1 MAKKPTYKE
10 LEQEVKEL
18 KRQAFKLGRAEKAL
32 QVERKRLFSL
42 LDGLPAYVYL
52 QRPDHSIRFANRT
65 FRERFGEP
73 DGRPCYQVITGR
85 DKPCKSCR
93 PFSVFETGRPIE
105 WEWVRGDGRAYQ
117 IYDYPF
123 SDIDGSPLLL
133 ELGIDVTERK
143 HAQEALRRSENKY
156 KTLLEYLPQKIF
168 HKNNASV
175 YLSCNENYARDL
187 NIKPEE
193 IKNKTDYDF
202 FPKALAEKYRSDD
215 KKIVASGKPEDVEEE
230 YLQDGQHMWVHTV
243 KTPIK
248 DEKGHITGVLGIF
261 WDITKRK
268 RAEDELRRTHDELEL
283 RVKERT
289 AELSVANEQLR
300 REIDERKRT
309 ERELKAS
316 EEKYRLLFDHDPNPL
331 FIVDMYSDKILD
343 VNNSAMVTYQY
354 DRKELLEMSFLDL
367 FDAEEAGKVSDSLGE
382 SHENVYVFIPKVW
395 AKKKDG
401 RHFFTHLYGRAC
413 GFKEL
418 EDGDVGS
425 CLIIRA
431 VDITRRLEQAAQ
443 LTQASKMATLGE
455 MATGIAHELNQ
466 PLNVIQV
473 GADFFAKKIKRG
485 QQISDD
491 EVLKVSRNINEQVER
506 ATHIIDHLRDFGR
519 KSDLRVY
526 PVDLNDPI
534 RGVFTLLGQQFK
546 LRKIEVNLRLDEGL
560 PKILADRNRLEQ
572 IFLNLVTNARDAM
585 EAKGPEAPKKLTIT
599 TSREGDGVVARV
611 WDTGTGIPEG
621 IQNKIFEPFF
631 TTKETGQGTGL
642 GLSIT
647 YNLVKDFKG
656 DIEVESAPDLG
667 TTFKVSFPVYEEE
680 GHRDDEVANH

>member
-401 RHFFTHLYGRAC
+401 RHFFTHLYSRAC

>member
-10 LEQEVKEL
+10 LEQKVKDL
-18 KRQAFKLGRAEKAL
+18 KRQAFRLERAEKAL
-32 QVERKRLFSL
+32 QGERKRLFAL
-42 LDGLPAYVYL
+42 FNGLPAYVYL
-52 QRPDHSIRFANRT
+52 QGPDHSIRFANRS

-73 DGRPCYQVITGR
+73 EGRACYQVITGR

-117 IYDYPF
+117 IFDYPF
-123 SDIDGSPLLL
+123 SDIDGSPLVL

-143 HAQEALRRSENKY
+143 HTEEALRRSENKY
-156 KTLLEYLPQKIF
+156 KTLLEHLPQKIF
-168 HKNNASV
+168 LKNNASV
-175 YLSCNENYARDL
+175 YSSCNENYARDL

-193 IKNKTDYDF
+193 IQGKTDFDF

-215 KKIVASGKPEDVEEE
+215 KRIIASGNTEDIEEK
-230 YLQDGQHMWVHTV
+230 YPQDGQEMWVQTV

-248 DEKGHITGVLGIF
+248 DEKGNITGVLGIF
-261 WDITKRK
+261 WDITQRK
-268 RAEDELRRTHDELEL
+268 RAEEALRRTYDELEL

-309 ERELKAS
+309 EKELKAS
-316 EEKYRLLFDHDPNPL
+316 EAKYRLLFDHDPNPL
-331 FIVDMYSDKILD
+331 FVVDMDTDKILD
-343 VNNSAMVTYQY
+343 VNNSAVVTYQY
-354 DRKELLEMSFLDL
+354 DRRELLEMSFVDL
-367 FDAEEAGKVSDSLGE
+367 FDAEEAAKVSESLGE
-382 SHENVYVFIPKVW
+382 SHQDVYVFIPKVW

-401 RHFFTHLYGRAC
+401 RHFFTHLHGRAC
-413 GFKEL
+413 GFKGL
-418 EDGDVGS
+418 EDGDVRR
-425 CLIIRA
+425 CLIIRT

-473 GADFFAKKIKRG
+473 GADFFSKKIKRG
-485 QQISDD
+485 EQISDD
-491 EVLKVSRNINEQVER
+491 EVLKVTCNISEQVDR
-506 ATHIIDHLRDFGR
+506 ATNIVDHLREFGR
-519 KSDLRVY
+519 KSDLKVY
-526 PVDLNDPI
+526 PVDLNNAI
-534 RGVFTLLGQQFK
+534 QGVFTLLGQQLK
-546 LRKIEVNLRLDEGL
+546 LRNIEVDLRLDEGL

-585 EAKGPEAPKKLTIT
+585 VAKGPETSKKLTIT
-599 TSREGDGVVARV
+599 TSREKDAVVAWV
-611 WDTGTGIPEG
+611 WDTGTGMPES
-621 IQNKIFEPFF
+621 IRKKIFEPFF
-631 TTKETGQGTGL
+631 TTKEAGQGTGL

-656 DIEVESAPDLG
+656 NIEVESAPDLG

-680 GHRDDEVANH
+680 RHGDDEVAHH

>member
-1 MAKKPTYKE
+1 MTQKPTYHE
-10 LEQEVKEL
+10 LEQKVKEL
-18 KRQAFKLGRAEKAL
+18 KSQTLKLERAEKAL
-32 QVERKRLFSL
+32 KVERKRLFAL
-42 LDGLPAYVYL
+42 FDGLPAYVYL
-52 QRPDHSIRFANRT
+52 QGPDHSIRFANRS

-73 DGRPCYQVITGR
+73 EGRACYQVITGR
-85 DKPCKSCR
+85 GKPCKSCQ

-123 SDIDGSPLLL
+123 SDIDGSPLVL
-133 ELGIDVTERK
+133 ELGIDVTERQ
-143 HAQEALRRSENKY
+143 HAEEALRRSENKY
-156 KTLLEYLPQKIF
+156 KTLLEHLPQRIF
-168 HKNNASV
+168 HKNTDSV

-193 IKNKTDYDF
+193 IQDKTDYDF

-215 KKIVASGKPEDVEEE
+215 KRIVASGNTEDIEEK
-230 YLQDGQHMWVHTV
+230 YLQDGQEMWVQTV

-248 DEKGHITGVLGIF
+248 DEKGNITGVLAIF

-268 RAEDELRRTHDELEL
+268 RAEETLRRTHDELEL

-289 AELSVANEQLR
+289 AELSLANEQLR
-300 REIDERKRT
+300 REIDERKRA
-309 ERELKAS
+309 EKELKVS
-316 EEKYRLLFDHDPNPL
+316 EQKYHLLFSHDPNPL
-331 FIVDMYSDKILD
+331 FVVDMDSGKILD
-343 VNNSAMVTYQY
+343 MNNPATVTYQY

-382 SHENVYVFIPKVW
+382 SHEDVYVFIPKLW

-401 RHFFTHLYGRAC
+401 RHFFTHLHGRAC

-418 EDGDVGS
+418 EDGDVRR
-425 CLIIRA
+425 CLIIRT

-455 MATGIAHELNQ
+455 MATGIAHEINQ

-485 QQISDD
+485 EQISDD
-491 EVLKVSRNINEQVER
+491 EVLKVSRNISKQVDR

-519 KSDLRVY
+519 KSDLSVD

-534 RGVFTLLGQQFK
+534 RGVFMLLGQQLK
-546 LRKIEVNLRLDEGL
+546 LRNMEVNLRLDEGL
-560 PKILADRNRLEQ
+560 PRILADRNRLEQ

-585 EAKGPEAPKKLTIT
+585 EAKGPEATKKLTIT
-599 TSREGDGVVARV
+599 TSREGDAVVARV
-611 WDTGTGIPEG
+611 WDTGTGMPEG
-621 IQNKIFEPFF
+621 IRKKIFEPFF
-631 TTKETGQGTGL
+631 TTKEAGQGTGL

-667 TTFKVSFPVYEEE
+667 TTFKVSFPVYEE
-680 GHRDDEVANH
+680 

>member
-1 MAKKPTYKE
+1 MAKKPTYKN
-10 LEQEVKEL
+10 LEQTVKEL
-18 KRQAFKLGRAEKAL
+18 KKEAIKHKTSQETLK
-32 QVERKRLFSL
+32 VERKRLFAL
-42 LDGLPAYVYL
+42 FDGLPAYVYL
-52 QRPDHSIRFANRT
+52 QGPEHSIRFANRS
-65 FRERFGEP
+65 FRKRFGEP
-73 DGRPCYQVITGR
+73 EGRACYQVITGR
-85 DKPCKSCR
+85 GKPCKSCQ

-123 SDIDGSPLLL
+123 SDIDGSPLVL
-133 ELGIDVTERK
+133 EVGIDVTERK
-143 HAQEALRRSENKY
+143 HAEEALRRSENKY
-156 KTLLEYLPQKIF
+156 KTLLEHLPQKIF
-168 HKNNASV
+168 HKNKASV

-193 IKNKTDYDF
+193 IQDKTDYDF

-215 KKIVASGKPEDVEEE
+215 KKIVASGKPEDIEEE

-331 FIVDMYSDKILD
+331 FVVDMDSGKILD
-343 VNNSAMVTYQY
+343 MNNRALVTYQY

-382 SHENVYVFIPKVW
+382 SHEDVYVFIPKLW

-401 RHFFTHLYGRAC
+401 RHFFTHLHGRPC

-418 EDGDVGS
+418 EDGDV
-425 CLIIRA
+425 
-431 VDITRRLEQAAQ
+431 
-443 LTQASKMATLGE
+443 K
-455 MATGIAHELNQ
+455 
-466 PLNVIQV
+466 
-473 GADFFAKKIKRG
+473 
-485 QQISDD
+485 
-491 EVLKVSRNINEQVER
+491 
-506 ATHIIDHLRDFGR
+506 
-519 KSDLRVY
+519 
-526 PVDLNDPI
+526 
-534 RGVFTLLGQQFK
+534 LLDYQ
-546 LRKIEVNLRLDEGL
+546 
-560 PKILADRNRLEQ
+560 DR
-572 IFLNLVTNARDAM
+572 
-585 EAKGPEAPKKLTIT
+585 
-599 TSREGDGVVARV
+599 
-611 WDTGTGIPEG
+611 
-621 IQNKIFEPFF
+621 
-631 TTKETGQGTGL
+631 
-642 GLSIT
+642 
-647 YNLVKDFKG
+647 
-656 DIEVESAPDLG
+656 
-667 TTFKVSFPVYEEE
+667 
-680 GHRDDEVANH
+680 

>member
-1 MAKKPTYKE
+1 MAKKPTYQA
-10 LEQEVKEL
+10 LEKKVEEL
-18 KRQAFKLGRAEKAL
+18 KKEAGRCKRAQEAL
-32 QVERKRLFSL
+32 KTERKRLFAL
-42 LDGLPAYVYL
+42 FDGLPAYVYL
-52 QRPDHSIRFANRT
+52 QGPDHSIRFANRS
-65 FRERFGEP
+65 FRERFGQP
-73 DGRPCYQVITGR
+73 QGRACYQVITGR
-85 DKPCKSCR
+85 DKPCKLCR

-105 WEWVRGDGRAYQ
+105 WEWVRGDERTYQ

-123 SDIDGSPLLL
+123 SDTDGSPLVL

-143 HAQEALRRSENKY
+143 HAEEELRRSENKY
-156 KTLLEYLPQKIF
+156 KTLLDHLPQKIF

-187 NIKPEE
+187 NIKLEE
-193 IKNKTDYDF
+193 IQGKTDFDF
-202 FPKALAEKYRSDD
+202 FPKALAEKYRADD
-215 KKIVASGKPEDVEEE
+215 KRILASGKTEDIEEN
-230 YLQDGQHMWVHTV
+230 YPQDGQDMWVHTV

-248 DEKGHITGVLGIF
+248 DEKGNITGVLGIF

-268 RAEDELRRTHDELEL
+268 RAEGALRRTHDELEL
-283 RVKERT
+283 RVQERT

-300 REIDERKRT
+300 REVDERKRA
-309 ERELKAS
+309 EQELKAS
-316 EEKYRLLFDHDPNPL
+316 EQKYHLLFSHDPNPL
-331 FIVDMYSDKILD
+331 FVVDLDSGKILD

-354 DRKELLEMSFLDL
+354 DRKELLDMSFFEL

-382 SHENVYVFIPKVW
+382 SHEDVYVFIPRVW

-401 RHFFTHLYGRAC
+401 RHFFTHLHAQAC

-418 EDGDVGS
+418 EHGNIRR
-425 CLIIRA
+425 CLIVRT

-473 GADFFAKKIKRG
+473 GTDFFAKKIKRG
-485 QQISDD
+485 EQISDD
-491 EVLKVSRNINEQVER
+491 DVLKVTSNISDQVIR
-506 ATHIIDHLRDFGR
+506 ATRIIDHLRDFGR

-534 RGVFTLLGQQFK
+534 RGVFTLLGQQLK
-546 LRKIEVNLRLDEGL
+546 LRNMEVDLRLDEGL
-560 PKILADRNRLEQ
+560 PTILADRNRLEQ

-585 EAKGPEAPKKLTIT
+585 AAKGPGTPNKLTIT
-599 TSREGDGVVARV
+599 TCQEGDAVVARIG
-611 WDTGTGIPEG
+611 DTGMGMPEG
-621 IQNKIFEPFF
+621 IQKKIFEPFF
-631 TTKETGQGTGL
+631 TTKEAGKGTGL

-667 TTFKVSFPVYEEE
+667 TTFKVSFPVYEEG
-680 GHRDDEVANH
+680 GHRDDEAVKP